1 MSAERPQIPD
11 WARHQRES
19 DFEWIGKHL
28 ALFELAATVAY
39 EDSGRGA
46 IVADTTAKLRPGL
59 GFPFG
64 YVTQKQIDEHGDEDT
79 QRMVREY
86 EPGKELVIVLLK
98 KNDRSSTYRVET
110 RGTPPPQAAE

>member
-1 MSAERPQIPD
+1 MGAERSQIPD
-11 WARHQRES
+11 WAQQERES
-19 DFEWIGKHL
+19 ELAWINENL
-28 ALFELAATVAY
+28 PIFELAAAVAY

-64 YVTQKQIDEHGDEDT
+64 YLTQEQIDEHGDEDT

-86 EPGKELVIVLLK
+86 DPEEQFVIVLCIKYVRLL
-98 KNDRSSTYRVET
+98 
-110 RGTPPPQAAE
+110 